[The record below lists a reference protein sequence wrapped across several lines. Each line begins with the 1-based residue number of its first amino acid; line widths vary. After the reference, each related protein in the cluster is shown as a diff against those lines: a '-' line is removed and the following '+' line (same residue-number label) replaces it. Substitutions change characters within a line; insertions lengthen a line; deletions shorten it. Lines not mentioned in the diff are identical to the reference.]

1 MAVAVVM
8 RKDHMDS
15 KYSIGSEQDFF
26 PQGGSLS
33 RRFGSVL
40 SMVIIGILVFFSLA
54 IAVYNSLRME
64 GQLEQQLHDTLKLA
78 ETSLPTAVW
87 QMDHGSMNDILEAI
101 LVNDAIASVRIFT
114 DGIVASSRTKTEH
127 KDHDFSFFQQS
138 RNFTVKS
145 VAVKRFGEKVGLF
158 EVAFSRSEIQRGML
172 ATIFILLGLVV
183 ILCGAIILTSFLFTR
198 QYIFKPLMRLES
210 HARLIAAGNLES
222 NIEIAGDDEFA
233 QLAHAFNVMAT
244 QLKISFDTLEQ
255 KVMERTADLY
265 LAKTEAEKMNHHLN
279 VVGAELQA
287 LLDNSPVG
295 ILFVNFDRVIQRV
308 NPEIT
313 RITGYTKEELIGHTT
328 CKLYSSEEEYAA
340 IGKAN
345 YPILRQQG
353 FFQKNVAI
361 RTRDGEIRMCSW
373 RGKVIAGEN
382 HFEGVVWSLE
392 DISKRLKMEE
402 DMLKV
407 KKLESIGV
415 LAGGIAH
422 DFNNLLLAI
431 LGNISLARRM
441 APANSQIIELLDS
454 AQKASERA
462 KDLTARLLTFSS
474 GGEPVCEA
482 ESLPQL
488 LEESASFALTGSNVK
503 CVFDF
508 PKELWPVKMDKGQI
522 NQVVQNL
529 VLNAGQAM
537 PEGGQVTISCRNVEV
552 AQGGVAG
559 VEAGVFVRV
568 AVKDDGGG
576 IAKEHLTQIF
586 DPYFSTKERD
596 SNKGS
601 GLGLSIV
608 HSIINKHG
616 GGILV
621 DSRLGEGSTF
631 TMYLPA
637 FTGEKK
643 EKIEVLEES
652 LNNGSGTILVMDD
665 EEMIRDVVS
674 SMLTQLGYESVS
686 VSDGQEAIE
695 CYKAKLSTPAKFD
708 AVLMDLTIPGGMG
721 GKETVQK
728 ILEMDPSA
736 RVIVSSGY
744 SQDPVLDDF
753 RALGF
758 CNIVNKPYQLEDLS
772 RVLVSTLM
780 FV

>member
-1 MAVAVVM
+1 MA
-8 RKDHMDS
+8 KKHMDS
-15 KYSIGSEQDFF
+15 MNATDPDKDYF
-26 PQGGSLS
+26 PRGRSLS
-33 RRFGSVL
+33 HRFGTLL
-40 SMVIIGILVFFSLA
+40 SLVVVGILVFFSLA
-54 IAVYNSLRME
+54 IVVYNSLRME
-64 GQLEQQLHDTLKLA
+64 DQLQRQLSDTLKLA

-101 LVNDAIASVRIFT
+101 LVNDTIASVRILT
-114 DGIVASSRTKTEH
+114 DGMAAASKEQVEYEDR
-127 KDHDFSFFQQS
+127 DFSFFQQS

-145 VAVKRFGEKVGLF
+145 IAVKRFGETVGLF
-158 EVAFSRSEIQRGML
+158 EVAISRSKIQQGVL
-172 ATIFILLGLVV
+172 ATIFVLLGLVV

-210 HARLIAAGNLES
+210 HARLVAAGNLES
-222 NIEIAGDDEFA
+222 SIEIAGDDELA
-233 QLAHAFNVMAT
+233 QLAHAFNAMAT

-308 NPEIT
+308 NPEFLQ
-313 RITGYTKEELIGHTT
+313 ITGYTQEELIGYTT
-328 CKLYSSEEEYAA
+328 RKLYPFEEDYVAN
-340 IGKAN
+340 GKAH
-345 YPILRQQG
+345 YPILRRQG
-353 FFQKNVAI
+353 FVQKNVAI

-392 DISKRLKMEE
+392 DISRRLKLEE

-407 KKLESIGV
+407 KKMESIGV

-431 LGNISLARRM
+431 LGNISLAQRM
-441 APANSQIIELLDS
+441 APQSSRIVELLDS
-454 AQKASERA
+454 AKKASERA
-462 KDLTARLLTFSS
+462 KDLTAKLLTFSS
-474 GGEPVCEA
+474 GGEPVYEA

-488 LEESASFALTGSNVK
+488 LEEAASFALTGSNVK
-503 CVFDF
+503 CGFHF
-508 PKELWPVKMDKGQI
+508 PEELWAVKMDKGQI

-529 VLNAGQAM
+529 ILNADQAM
-537 PEGGQVTISCRNVEV
+537 PEGGQVRISCSNVEV
-552 AQGGVAG
+552 AQDGVARLEEG
-559 VEAGVFVRV
+559 IYVKVEI
-568 AVKDDGGG
+568 KDDGGG
-576 IAKEHLTQIF
+576 IAEEHVAQIF
-586 DPYFSTKERD
+586 DPYFSTKQRD
-596 SNKGS
+596 SNRGS
-601 GLGLSIV
+601 GLGLAIV

-616 GGILV
+616 GGIHV

-637 FTGEKK
+637 LAEAKSKTAQ
-643 EKIEVLEES
+643 VREEA
-652 LNNGSGTILVMDD
+652 LNSGSGTILVMDD
-665 EEMIRDVVS
+665 EEIIRDVVS
-674 SMLTQLGYESVS
+674 SMLTQLGYKAVS
-686 VSDGQEAIE
+686 VADGQEAIE
-695 CYKAKLSTPAKFD
+695 RYEANLGTPAKFD
-708 AVLMDLTIPGGMG
+708 AVIMDLTIPGGMG

-728 ILEMDPSA
+728 ILALDPA
-736 RVIVSSGY
+736 AKVIVSSGY

-758 CNIVNKPYQLEDLS
+758 CNVVNKPYQLEDLS
-772 RVLVSTLM
+772 RVLVTTLVSSVPRST
-780 FV
+780 

>member
-1 MAVAVVM
+1 M

-15 KYSIGSEQDFF
+15 IYSIGAEQDFF
-26 PQGGSLS
+26 PQGKSLS
-33 RRFGSVL
+33 RRFGSLL
-40 SMVIIGILVFFSLA
+40 SLVVIGILVFFSLA
-54 IAVYNSLRME
+54 IVVYNSLRME
-64 GQLEQQLHDTLKLA
+64 GQLEQQLSDTLKLA

-114 DGIVASSRTKTEH
+114 DGIVAASRTKAEY
-127 KDHDFSFFQQS
+127 KDRDFSFFQQS
-138 RNFTVKS
+138 RKFTVKS

-158 EVAFSRSEIQRGML
+158 EVALSRYEIQQGVL
-172 ATIFILLGLVV
+172 ATIFVLLGLII
-183 ILCGAIILTSFLFTR
+183 ILCGAIILTSFLVTR
-198 QYIFKPLMRLES
+198 QHIFKPLMRLES
-210 HARLIAAGNLES
+210 HARLVAAGNLES
-222 NIEIAGDDEFA
+222 NIEIAGDDEFG

-244 QLKISFDTLEQ
+244 QLKISFNTLEQ

-265 LAKTEAEKMNHHLN
+265 LAKTEAEKVNHHLN
-279 VVGAELQA
+279 VVGAELQG

-295 ILFVNFDRVIQRV
+295 ILFVDFDRVIQRV
-308 NPEIT
+308 NPEFS
-313 RITGYTKEELIGHTT
+313 RITGYTREELIGHTT
-328 CKLYSSEEEYAA
+328 RKLYPSEEEYAA

-345 YPILRQQG
+345 YPILRKQG

-382 HFEGVVWSLE
+382 DFEGVVWSLE

-441 APANSQIIELLDS
+441 APENSQIIELLDS
-454 AQKASERA
+454 AKKALERA

-503 CVFDF
+503 CLFDF

-529 VLNAGQAM
+529 VLNADQAM
-537 PEGGQVTISCRNVEV
+537 PEGGQITISCRNIEA

-559 VEAGVFVRV
+559 LGGGIYVRV
-568 AVKDDGGG
+568 TVKDDGGG
-576 IAKEHLTQIF
+576 IAEEHLTQIF
-586 DPYFSTKERD
+586 DPYFSTKERN

-601 GLGLSIV
+601 GLGLAIV

-616 GGILV
+616 GSILV

-637 FTGEKK
+637 FMGEKK
-643 EKIEVLEES
+643 EKIEVREEG
-652 LNNGSGTILVMDD
+652 LRNGSGTILVMDD
-665 EEMIRDVVS
+665 EEIIRDVVS
-674 SMLTQLGYESVS
+674 SMLTQLGYEAES

-695 CYKAKLSTPAKFD
+695 RYKANLDTPAKFD
-708 AVLMDLTIPGGMG
+708 AVIMDLTIPGGMG
-721 GKETVQK
+721 GKETVHK
-728 ILEMDPSA
+728 ILRMDPA
-736 RVIVSSGY
+736 AKVIVSSSY
-744 SQDPVLDDF
+744 SHDPVLDDF
-753 RALGF
+753 RSLGF